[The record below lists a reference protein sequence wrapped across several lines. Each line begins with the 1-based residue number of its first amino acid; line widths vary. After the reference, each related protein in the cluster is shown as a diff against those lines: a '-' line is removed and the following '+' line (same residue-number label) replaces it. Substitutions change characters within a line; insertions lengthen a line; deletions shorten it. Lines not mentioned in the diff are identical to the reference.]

1 MIQFNSALLAL
12 ASDFRGRYAP
22 YEAIAVKPHP
32 TTGVFVAATDNGSVA
47 LIGYDPNGEADRPAA
62 LLPSAELIRA
72 SRGIKSAERGIT
84 IDLENRR
91 GSVTTYRKSNNETKE
106 FPILEASSPFPPLN
120 EAIAACLSFWNKETP
135 TTTTSGRYS
144 SKLLAK
150 AASAAEA
157 LGESVSFCG
166 FSGGPLRLDIED
178 ATALILVMPQT
189 AKPVA
194 PIPSWLADYATA

>member
-22 YEAIAVKPHP
+22 YEAISIKPHHSQ
-32 TTGVFVAATDNGSVA
+32 GVFVAATENGSTA
-47 LIGYDPNGEADRPAA
+47 MIGYDPRGEADREAA
-62 LLPSAELIRA
+62 ILPSPELIRA

-91 GSVTTYRKSNNETKE
+91 GSVTTYRKTNNETKE
-106 FPILEASSPFPPLN
+106 FPILEASTPYPPLDQ
-120 EAIAACLSFWNKETP
+120 AIAACINFWSSEPP
-135 TTTTSGRYS
+135 TTTTAGRYS
-144 SKLLAK
+144 SRLLAK
-150 AASAAEA
+150 AASAAED

-194 PIPSWLADYATA
+194 PIPSWLLDYSRS